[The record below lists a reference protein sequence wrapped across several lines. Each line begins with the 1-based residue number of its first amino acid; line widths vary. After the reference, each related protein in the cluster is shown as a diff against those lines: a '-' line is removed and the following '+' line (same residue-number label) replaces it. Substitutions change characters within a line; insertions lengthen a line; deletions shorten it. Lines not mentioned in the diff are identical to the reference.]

1 MEVLQTMVV
10 SDGNKSNSLLYKQ
23 TQGSP
28 PTEGVVA
35 GSRSRKTGTPN
46 QPAEA
51 ESPGQPGE
59 EAPRRDKAHT
69 LPRRGLET
77 PGNGGAE
84 GGGAQGG
91 EHEVCV
97 RALPPQLPHPSSPA
111 LAVRHL
117 SESPSSLPE
126 GLPSP
131 GTGEALCSGPLA
143 LAPAPWAPCNITV
156 LCQRRHRDHAYPV
169 LYGIS
174 NSASATQ

>member
-28 PTEGVVA
+28 PTEGAVA
-35 GSRSRKTGTPN
+35 GSRSRKTGTPK

-77 PGNGGAE
+77 PGNGGRRE
-84 GGGAQGG
+84 
-91 EHEVCV
+91 ESMRSVSE
-97 RALPPQLPHPSSPA
+97 LSHPSSLTRPARLWQSATSRRARLPSQRASPA
-111 LAVRHL
+111 LEQAR
-117 SESPSSLPE
+117 PS
-126 GLPSP
+126 
-131 GTGEALCSGPLA
+131 ALVP
-143 LAPAPWAPCNITV
+143 
-156 LCQRRHRDHAYPV
+156 
-169 LYGIS
+169 
-174 NSASATQ
+174 